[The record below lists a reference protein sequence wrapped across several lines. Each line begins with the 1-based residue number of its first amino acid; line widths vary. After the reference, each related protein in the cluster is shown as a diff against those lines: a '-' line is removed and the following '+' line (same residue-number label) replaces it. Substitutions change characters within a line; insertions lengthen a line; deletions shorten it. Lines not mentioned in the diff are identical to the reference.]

1 MTGKVSTPLLRCTVA
16 VAVVAIATML
26 TLLLWRW
33 IDPLAF
39 LVYFLAVMAAGWYG
53 GLGPGLL
60 ATLLSVLAANYFVF
74 HPKFAWAL
82 DSGTLIRNGLFALAG
97 TLISLLN

>member
-1 MTGKVSTPLLRCTVA
+1 MTRKESSLLLRYAAATA
-16 VAVVAIATML
+16 FVVLATLL

-33 IDPLAF
+33 LDPLAF

-60 ATLLSVLAANYFVF
+60 ATVLSVLAANY
-74 HPKFAWAL
+74 
-82 DSGTLIRNGLFALAG
+82 
-97 TLISLLN
+97 

>member
-1 MTGKVSTPLLRCTVA
+1 MTGKEPSLLLRCTVA
-16 VAVVAIATML
+16 VGVVAIATVL

-53 GLGPGLL
+53 GLGSGLL
-60 ATLLSVLAANYFVF
+60 ATVLSVLAASYFVL
-74 HPKFAWAL
+74 HPQYAWAINPGGL
-82 DSGTLIRNGLFALAG
+82 TRTGLFALAG
-97 TLISLLN
+97 TLI